1 MKVAL
6 VTGGSRGIGRAIVDT
21 FARSGY
27 RVAFTYATN
36 RDAADEVVA
45 ALAAEDGAAAAYQAD
60 VRDFARAGH
69 VVASVEETLGPIAVL
84 VNNAG
89 IRRDGAFGFMS
100 PEDWQAV
107 IDTNLTG
114 PFNYA
119 RLVVRGMLGAG
130 GSIINITSTSGLV
143 GLPGQV
149 NYSAS
154 KAGVIGFTKALAKE
168 VARLGVRVN
177 AIAPG
182 FIESD
187 MTASLSDV
195 AKKKLYASI
204 PMGVPG
210 RPRAVADLALFL
222 AGESASYITGQVY
235 AVDGGLV

>member
-1 MKVAL
+1 MKIVL
-6 VTGGSRGIGRAIVDT
+6 VTGGSRGIGRSIVET
-21 FARSGY
+21 FARNGY
-27 RVAFTYATN
+27 GVAFTYAAN
-36 RDAADEVVA
+36 RDAADAVVSTVTA
-45 ALAAEDGAAAAYQAD
+45 ARGTAEAFQAD
-60 VRDFARAGH
+60 VRSYSRA
-69 VVASVEETLGPIAVL
+69 EEVIAGVQERMGPISAL

-100 PEDWQAV
+100 PTDWQAV

-119 RLVVRGMLGAG
+119 RLVVRGMLDEG
-130 GSIINITSTSGLV
+130 GSIINITSTSGIV

-154 KAGVIGFTKALAKE
+154 KAGVIGLTKALARE

-187 MTASLSDV
+187 MTASIGE
-195 AKKKLYASI
+195 ATKKRLYATI
-204 PMGVPG
+204 PMGTPG
-210 RPRAVADLALFL
+210 QPSAVADLALFL
-222 AGESASYITGQVY
+222 AGDSASYITGQVY
-235 AVDGGLV
+235 SVDGGLV

>member
-1 MKVAL
+1 MKVVL
-6 VTGGSRGIGRAIVDT
+6 VTGGSRGIGRSIVET
-21 FARSGY
+21 FARNAY

-36 RDAADEVVA
+36 QDAAHTL
-45 ALAAEDGAAAAYQAD
+45 LAAVTASGGTAVAYQAD
-60 VRDFARAGH
+60 VRDYSRA
-69 VVASVEETLGPIAVL
+69 EEVIGGVQESLGPISVL
-84 VNNAG
+84 INNAG

-100 PEDWQAV
+100 PADWQAV

-119 RLVVRGMLGAG
+119 RLVVRGMLDAG
-130 GSIINITSTSGLV
+130 GSIINITSTSGMV

-149 NYSAS
+149 SYSAS
-154 KAGVIGFTKALAKE
+154 KAGVIGLTKALAKE

-182 FIESD
+182 FIDTD
-187 MTASLSDV
+187 MTASIGEAV
-195 AKKKLYASI
+195 KKRLYATI

-210 RPRAVADLALFL
+210 QPAAVADLALFL
-222 AGESASYITGQVY
+222 AGDSASYITGKVY